1 VRILFVTSNGTGVG
15 HLTRSMAIARRLD
28 DEIEPLFVTL
38 SAAAPVVRELGFP
51 VEYVASYGTPGSGND
66 WRWSRR
72 LRGRLRA
79 AIAESDPAVLVF
91 DGTHPYEALL
101 GAMRGVEGLRAVW
114 CRRPLWRRGSDRAP
128 LGRTGSFDAVLEPGE
143 LAAAFDHGPTVARR
157 AEAHAVAPI
166 VLLDRDEL
174 LPRDPAASELGL
186 DPAAT
191 NVLVQLGQGSEVG
204 AATGRALRH
213 LAGREGVGVA
223 ALSSALAALD
233 APPAGVTRLDATY
246 PISRYYA
253 AFDAAVSA
261 AGYNAYHE
269 LIALGLPSL
278 FVPMPRETDD
288 QPARA
293 RFAAEAGLG
302 WATSGPDDPSLEAAL
317 DRLLDP
323 TSRAIVASGLE
334 AHPVANGAAEAAAWL
349 GALARGSDPAGGEV
363 ATDKSSGAAAFARR
377 WRTFFSSAP
386 ATAVRLGRQLATQPR
401 PRTLVFALGLGGDEL
416 ERGVEHALGQTP
428 DPPAKTL
435 VVTDSLEFGRLR
447 ELGVGVEH
455 VPGPGERQ
463 PELAGGDHDEFVRR
477 RLGLIL
483 AERPRPRRVL
493 LAPGSRPAP
502 DGLGLEAAGRR

>member
-1 VRILFVTSNGTGVG
+1 MSERILFVTSNGTGLG

-28 DEIEPLFVTL
+28 ESLEPLFFTL

-51 VEYVASYGTPGSGND
+51 VEYAASYGTPGTGND

-79 AIAESDPAVLVF
+79 VIAEAQPAVLVF

-101 GAMRGVEGLRAVW
+101 GAMRGFDDLRTVW
-114 CRRPLWRRGSDRAP
+114 SRRPLWRAGSSRAP

-143 LAAAFDHGPTVARR
+143 LAAAEDRGPTVARR
-157 AEAHAVAPI
+157 GEVHAVAPI
-166 VLLDRDEL
+166 VLLDRSEL
-174 LPRDPAASELGL
+174 LPREDAARELAL

-191 NVLVQLGQGSEVG
+191 NVLVALGQGAEVRD
-204 AATGRALRH
+204 ATKRCLRR
-213 LAGREGVGVA
+213 LADREGVQVA
-223 ALSSALAALD
+223 ALSSALERVGAVPDGVVAL
-233 APPAGVTRLDATY
+233 RATY

-269 LIALGLPSL
+269 LIALGVPSL

-302 WATSGPDDPSLEAAL
+302 WGIAGPGDPALESAL

-323 TSRAIVASGLE
+323 QARGIVASGLE
-334 AHPVANGAAEAAAWL
+334 AHRPPNGADEAAEWL
-349 GALARGSDPAGGEV
+349 AGLAGGE
-363 ATDKSSGAAAFARR
+363 AGAAGSAASPKGSPVGAWARR
-377 WRTFFSSAP
+377 WRTFFASAP
-386 ATAVRLGRQLATQPR
+386 ATALRLGRQLVTQPR
-401 PRTLVFALGLGGDEL
+401 PRTLVFALGLRGEAL
-416 ERGVEHALGQTP
+416 ERGVAEALEQTP
-428 DPPAKTL
+428 DPPPRTL
-435 VVTDSLEFGRLR
+435 VITDSLELAALR
-447 ELGVGVEH
+447 DLGFGVEQ
-455 VPGPGERQ
+455 VPAAGERQ
-463 PELAGGDHDEFVRR
+463 AELAGGDYEAFLRWRVE
-477 RLGLIL
+477 LIL

-493 LAPGSRPAP
+493 VAPGSRPAP
-502 DGLGLEAAGRR
+502 DGVSS